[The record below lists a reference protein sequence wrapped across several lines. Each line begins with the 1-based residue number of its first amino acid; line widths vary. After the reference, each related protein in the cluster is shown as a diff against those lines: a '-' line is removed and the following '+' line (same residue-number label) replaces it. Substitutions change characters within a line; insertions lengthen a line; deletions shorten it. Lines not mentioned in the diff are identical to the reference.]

1 MCFFKTKKSF
11 NSIFS
16 PLLFC
21 VVVFWDS
28 SQHKIYS
35 KSPLD
40 ESIGSIQSK
49 ALNGDA
55 HYQGILS
62 LYHKFGEK
70 GLAVDIEESRRWAT
84 LSAEKEGAIG
94 LCTLAALSLESGKIN
109 RGYFLYD
116 EAYLHSNLLALA
128 KSKDP
133 VALYCLGMVEID
145 NPPRNFQKGIRH
157 LELSAEKGFASAQAT
172 LGMIYFT
179 GIGAKKDFAEAIKW
193 CSRAATSK
201 HPLGMFYLG
210 MAYATGNGIE
220 KNEDYALRWIRAAA
234 DRDLVVA
241 QTTIGMKFATG
252 DGVVK
257 DLRTAIFWFE
267 KAVELGSAEAK
278 LQLRKYKNLFDR
290 LKNPPAV
297 YLAENQKNSVAE
309 IANDTIRVI
318 DSNQS
323 IENQINPLGLE
334 NVSNIGNPNSF
345 SDVDRAMSALVV
357 ENNPEKAK
365 SLLESLALNGNTK
378 AARQLGIIHYKDE
391 DFIESKKWFEK
402 GSLKN
407 DIPSLRY
414 LGILHFFGQGV
425 KQSYQTADL
434 WFSQAAKLGDKES
447 SRYLKAVKQFY

>member
-1 MCFFKTKKSF
+1 MCFFKTIKDL

-16 PLLFC
+16 LLILC
-21 VVVFWDS
+21 VLVFWDS

-35 KSPLD
+35 KSLLD
-40 ESIGSIQSK
+40 ESIGSIQTK

-70 GLAVDIEESRRWAT
+70 GLAVDAEESRRWAT

-133 VALYCLGMVEID
+133 ISLYCLGMVEID
-145 NPPRNFQKGIRH
+145 NPPRNFKKGIRH
-157 LELSAEKGFASAQAT
+157 IELSAEKGFASAQAT

-179 GIGAKKDFAEAIKW
+179 GIGAKKDFTEAIKW

-210 MAYATGNGIE
+210 MAYATGNGVE

-241 QTTIGMKFATG
+241 QTTLGMKFATG
-252 DGVVK
+252 DGVIK
-257 DLRTAIFWFE
+257 DIRTAIYWLE
-267 KAVELGSAEAK
+267 KAVCK
-278 LQLRKYKNLFDR
+278 VF
-290 LKNPPAV
+290 
-297 YLAENQKNSVAE
+297 
-309 IANDTIRVI
+309 
-318 DSNQS
+318 
-323 IENQINPLGLE
+323 
-334 NVSNIGNPNSF
+334 
-345 SDVDRAMSALVV
+345 
-357 ENNPEKAK
+357 
-365 SLLESLALNGNTK
+365 
-378 AARQLGIIHYKDE
+378 
-391 DFIESKKWFEK
+391 
-402 GSLKN
+402 
-407 DIPSLRY
+407 
-414 LGILHFFGQGV
+414 
-425 KQSYQTADL
+425 
-434 WFSQAAKLGDKES
+434 
-447 SRYLKAVKQFY
+447 